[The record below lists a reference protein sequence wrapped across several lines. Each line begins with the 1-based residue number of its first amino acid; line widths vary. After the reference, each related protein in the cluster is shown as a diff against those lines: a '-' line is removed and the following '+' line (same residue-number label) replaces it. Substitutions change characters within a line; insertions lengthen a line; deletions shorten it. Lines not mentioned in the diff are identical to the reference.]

1 MGIFLVGWQLLHWSI
16 PLAVGISAGF
26 LLLFL
31 LPGIIRRDNK
41 VVSANMNLLTTM
53 LLGGFWHGA
62 NWNFIIWGVWHGLGL
77 ALHKI
82 WLLATGR
89 VLGSRHRKPW
99 YRFLGIILTFHFVC
113 VGWVFF
119 RSADFDP
126 ATNDVQKALDMLH
139 QIFYSMDFSVWPAF
153 AGNYW
158 PVLLMLGIAF
168 LLHALPDSLADKM
181 IGRFHRVPMIAY
193 LLVFFGF
200 VILYGYF
207 KSAEPVM
214 PIYLKF

>member
-1 MGIFLVGWQLLHWSI
+1 MAGGV
-16 PLAVGISAGF
+16 SAGF

-31 LPGIIRRDNK
+31 LPAIIRRDSK

-82 WLLATGR
+82 WLLTTGR
-89 VLGSRHRKPW
+89 VLGKWHRKPF
-99 YRFLGIILTFHFVC
+99 YRFMGILITFHFVC
-113 VGWVFF
+113 AGWVFF

-126 ATNDVQKALDMLH
+126 ATNDIQKALNMLY
-139 QIFYSMDFSVWPAF
+139 QILYSMDLSVWPAF

-158 PVLLMLGIAF
+158 PVLLMMGFAY
-168 LLHALPDSLADKM
+168 LLHALPDSLADRM
-181 IGRFHRVPMIAY
+181 IGRFTRVPMIAY
-193 LLVFFGF
+193 VVCFFAF

-207 KSAEPVM
+207 KAAEPVM